1 MNNIPKINLERVLIV
16 GGGFAGLKLAL
27 ELDHDKY
34 QVVLIDKNNYH
45 QFQPLF
51 YQVATAGLEP
61 SAISF
66 PFRKIFHKVKNF
78 HFRMAK
84 ALKIVAN
91 ENKVNTDIGDIAYD
105 HLVLAMG
112 ADTNYFGNKEIE
124 ATTMPMKTTSEA
136 LYIRNTIIQNY
147 ENAVNCK
154 DDNEQ
159 DVLLDIVVVGG
170 GPTGVEVS
178 GALAEMKT
186 HILPKDYP
194 EIDFTKM
201 QIYLIDGSDRLL
213 SGMSPDSSQKAKEYL
228 EKLGV
233 IIKQN
238 DYVADFKDKKVVL
251 KSGASISSNNVIWA
265 AGIIPNII
273 EGLDAE
279 KYNKGK
285 RLIVDKQNKVTG
297 YKNIYALGDNAS
309 MEDDANPRGHT
320 QVAGVAQQ
328 QAMNLAYNLNNGTSR
343 PFKYNDK
350 GSMATI
356 GRNLAVVELPFLKL
370 QGIIAWFIW
379 MFVHLMLILGVKNRL
394 LIFINW
400 AWSYLTFDQSLRLLI
415 KPVNRK
421 IDK

>member
-34 QVVLIDKNNYH
+34 QVILIDKNNYH

-309 MEDDANPRGHT
+309 MEDDANPRGHA

>member
-309 MEDDANPRGHT
+309 MEDDANPRGHA

>member
-1 MNNIPKINLERVLIV
+1 
-16 GGGFAGLKLAL
+16 
-27 ELDHDKY
+27 
-34 QVVLIDKNNYH
+34 
-45 QFQPLF
+45 
-51 YQVATAGLEP
+51 
-61 SAISF
+61 
-66 PFRKIFHKVKNF
+66 
-78 HFRMAK
+78 
-84 ALKIVAN
+84 
-91 ENKVNTDIGDIAYD
+91 
-105 HLVLAMG
+105 
-112 ADTNYFGNKEIE
+112 
-124 ATTMPMKTTSEA
+124 
-136 LYIRNTIIQNY
+136 
-147 ENAVNCK
+147 
-154 DDNEQ
+154 
-159 DVLLDIVVVGG
+159 
-170 GPTGVEVS
+170 
-178 GALAEMKT
+178 
-186 HILPKDYP
+186 
-194 EIDFTKM
+194 M

-309 MEDDANPRGHT
+309 MEDDANPRGHA

>member
-1 MNNIPKINLERVLIV
+1 
-16 GGGFAGLKLAL
+16 
-27 ELDHDKY
+27 
-34 QVVLIDKNNYH
+34 
-45 QFQPLF
+45 
-51 YQVATAGLEP
+51 
-61 SAISF
+61 
-66 PFRKIFHKVKNF
+66 
-78 HFRMAK
+78 MAK

-309 MEDDANPRGHT
+309 MEDDANPRGHA

>member
-112 ADTNYFGNKEIE
+112 ADTNYFGNKDIE

-309 MEDDANPRGHT
+309 MEDDANPRGHA

>member
-238 DYVADFKDKKVVL
+238 NYVADFKDKKVVL

-273 EGLDAE
+273 VGLDAE

-309 MEDDANPRGHT
+309 MEDDANPRGHA

>member
-1 MNNIPKINLERVLIV
+1 MIV

-309 MEDDANPRGHT
+309 MEDDANPRGHA